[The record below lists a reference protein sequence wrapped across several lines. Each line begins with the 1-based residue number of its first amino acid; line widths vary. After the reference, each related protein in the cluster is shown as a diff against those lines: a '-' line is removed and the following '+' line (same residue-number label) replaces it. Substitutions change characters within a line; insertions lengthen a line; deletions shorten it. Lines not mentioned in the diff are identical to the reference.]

1 MEKNHR
7 IAGID
12 VHKKML
18 AVVVGEELSEGQ
30 LRLERSRFGT
40 MESELCRLA
49 NWLKERHAEEVVME
63 STAQYWK
70 PIWQKLEGQCQLYLA
85 QAQSNRGPR
94 GRKRDFVD
102 AERLVRRH
110 MSGELILSFVPDAEQ
125 RLWRIMSRTKYQ
137 LRRDRVRLQN
147 QLEALLEEAHI
158 KLSSCVSDLLGV
170 SSRRILEALSQ
181 GESDVHKLVAMV
193 DANLRATAEQ
203 LQDALQQAPHLSEPH
218 RQILGLF
225 LARLQLIEEQIEAL
239 NSNLGQALR
248 QYNDAILRLAEIPGF
263 GIDSA
268 QQVIAEVGPTAA
280 TFPSP
285 QELCSWVGTCP
296 GKEESAEVSKSNRSP
311 KGNRM
316 MRRLLNQAANAAVK
330 TKGSVFEN
338 LYRRWVCRL
347 GHNKAIWAIANRL
360 CRLAWKILHQ
370 GVRYIE
376 YGNCPDPKKLK
387 ARAHRML
394 RELQALGYSVQIV
407 PPTEPLLS

>member
-1 MEKNHR
+1 MEKDGR

-18 AVVVGEELSEGQ
+18 AVVVAEGLSEGQ
-30 LRLERSRFGT
+30 LRLERGRFGT
-40 MESELCRLA
+40 MESELCRLG
-49 NWLKERHAEEVVME
+49 NWLKERNVSEVVME

-70 PIWQKLEGQCQLYLA
+70 PLWQKLEGQCQLYLA

-137 LRRDRVRLQN
+137 LRRDRVRLHN
-147 QLEALLEEAHI
+147 QLEALLEEVHI

-170 SSRRILEALSQ
+170 SSRRILEALSR
-181 GESDVHKLVAMV
+181 GESDVQKLVAMV

-203 LQDALQQAPHLSEPH
+203 LNDALEQAPHLSEPH

-263 GIDSA
+263 GVDSA

-285 QELCSWVGTCP
+285 QELSSWVGTCP

-360 CRLAWKILHQ
+360 CRLTWKILHQ

-376 YGNCPDPKKLK
+376 YGNCPDPKNVK
-387 ARAHRML
+387 ARAKRML
-394 RELQALGYSVQIV
+394 RELRALGYQVQLV
-407 PPTEPLLS
+407 SPPEPLSS

>member
-1 MEKNHR
+1 MEKSYR

-18 AVVVGEELSEGQ
+18 AVVVAEGLSEGQ
-30 LRLERSRFGT
+30 MWFERARFGT
-40 MESELCRLA
+40 MESELGRLA
-49 NWLKERHAEEVVME
+49 NWLKERNVGEVVME

-158 KLSSCVSDLLGV
+158 KLSSCVSDLLGM
-170 SSRRILEALSQ
+170 SSRRILEALSK
-181 GESDVHKLVAMV
+181 GESDLQRLVAMV
-193 DANLRATAEQ
+193 DPNLRATEEQ
-203 LQDALQQAPHLSEPH
+203 LQDALQQAPYLSEPH

-248 QYNDAILRLAEIPGF
+248 QYNDAVLRLAEIPGF
-263 GIDSA
+263 GVDSA

-285 QELCSWVGTCP
+285 QELSSWVGTCP
-296 GKEESAEVSKSNRSP
+296 GKEESAEVSKNNRSP

-347 GHNKAIWAIANRL
+347 GHNKTIWAIANRL

-376 YGNCPDPKKLK
+376 YGNCPNPKAVK
-387 ARAHRML
+387 ARAKRMI
-394 RELQALGYSVQIV
+394 RELQALGYQVQ
-407 PPTEPLLS
+407 LLSPPSP